1 MSTTIYNGY
10 RLPAG
15 LTMDSVFQWLP
26 DVRQRLRAVVME
38 EWAQTQIRLALE
50 LRDKELAHLAGIA
63 VTSPLLLDHQSPLGT
78 ARCQLLDTLRETQ
91 KEGRRYHLDPDTS
104 LCVFPSPQGL
114 FALLFTCSSA
124 VREEFLKI
132 EGVSEFNYYD
142 NVDGPDTMSEREWK
156 ARGRLWDEL
165 LGPSGVPAERGATFQ
180 LISPDYYYLEPIPET
195 AKQGNMASLRSI
207 EYRARLVA
215 FSTPSSALPE
225 DLAAEAAQS
234 ASLAIHSR
242 HLRDLEKGK
251 VPVFNQE
258 CEKIQGVLPLDV
270 SFEELREEK
279 RSMVARLAPCA
290 APGPRP

>member
-10 RLPAG
+10 RLPTG

-26 DVRQRLRAVVME
+26 GVRQRLRTVVME

-63 VTSPLLLDHQSPLGT
+63 ISSPLLLDHQSPLGA

-104 LCVFPSPQGL
+104 LCVFPSRQGL
-114 FALLFTCSSA
+114 FAMLFTCSSA

-142 NVDGPDTMSEREWK
+142 NVDGPDTMSAREWK
-156 ARGRLWDEL
+156 ARGKLWDEL
-165 LGPSGVPAERGATFQ
+165 LGPSGVPAERGASFQ

-195 AKQGNMASLRSI
+195 AKQGNLAALRSL
-207 EYRARLVA
+207 EARAKLVA
-215 FSTPSSALPE
+215 FGTPSSALPE

-234 ASLAIHSR
+234 TSLAIHSR
-242 HLRDLEKGK
+242 HLRDLEKGR
-251 VPVFNQE
+251 VPAFNQT
-258 CEKIQGVLPLDV
+258 CEEIQGVLPLDV
-270 SFEELREEK
+270 SFDELREEK
-279 RSMVARLAPCA
+279 RLMVARLSAPA
-290 APGPRP
+290 SAGPRP